1 MGVSYLGKTQ
11 LQSPAMRRVLSFA
24 ATVLMFTTLAGCE
37 FCETRGTI
45 TFDNTRLWCN
55 CDIEFPNG
63 DEYVVFAGEAQTYD
77 FFRGTHTFHI
87 DCGPNAYGN
96 DWTCSFEDDA
106 QDFSFAVDC
115 EDEIHFDLN
124 Y

>member
-1 MGVSYLGKTQ
+1 
-11 LQSPAMRRVLSFA
+11 MRRVLSFA

-63 DEYVVFAGEAQTYD
+63 DEYVVFAGRPRPTTSSE
-77 FFRGTHTFHI
+77 GHTRFTSI
-87 DCGPNAYGN
+87 VAPTPMATIGPAASKTTPKTFLSR
-96 DWTCSFEDDA
+96 WIARTRFT
-106 QDFSFAVDC
+106 
-115 EDEIHFDLN
+115 LT
-124 Y
+124 

>member
-11 LQSPAMRRVLSFA
+11 LHSPAMRCFLPFA
-24 ATVLMFTTLAGCE
+24 ATVLMFTTLVGCE
-37 FCETRGTI
+37 FCEIRATI

-63 DEYVVFAGEAQTYD
+63 EDYVVFAGEAQTYD

-106 QDFSFAVDC
+106 QDFSFALDC
-115 EDEIHFDLN
+115 GDEIHFDLN

>member
-1 MGVSYLGKTQ
+1 MGVIYLGKTHPKC
-11 LQSPAMRRVLSFA
+11 SAMRRVLPFA

-37 FCETRGTI
+37 FFETRGTF

-55 CDIEFPNG
+55 C

-77 FFRGTHTFHI
+77 
-87 DCGPNAYGN
+87 
-96 DWTCSFEDDA
+96 
-106 QDFSFAVDC
+106 
-115 EDEIHFDLN
+115 LN

>member
-1 MGVSYLGKTQ
+1 
-11 LQSPAMRRVLSFA
+11 MRRVLPFA

-106 QDFSFAVDC
+106 QDFSFALDC
-115 EDEIHFDLN
+115 GDEIHFDLK

>member
-1 MGVSYLGKTQ
+1 MGIIYLGKTHPQ
-11 LQSPAMRRVLSFA
+11 FPAMRRVLPFA
-24 ATVLMFTTLAGCE
+24 ATVLMFTTLVGCE

-106 QDFSFAVDC
+106 QDFSFTVDC